1 MLFVFLI
8 SMLAMALLSIIGLV
22 FWCICAKKH
31 LKYENIKTHFIVL
44 SIIVVFSTLLFCGV
58 MFSSVTH
65 REVRNYH
72 ITKISHQERYSKKI
86 VYYVSVY
93 AGRDSKGNSKYRRER
108 RTRTDYF
115 GPYFMAYSNSGNEYS
130 ISQDEYNKW
139 KNLWGEKHIKTVKGS
154 ATFLVKPIDG
164 KYFES
169 FYDGKFEHT
178 YPKPEIH
185 LYKNVLRNSNSV
197 FGFKYGN
204 GIKHP
209 VDSGNTNGVISEIHL
224 TDKEIAEFVNFNAI
238 KGNLKQIH
246 IITLI
251 TKNKANNSL
260 ETINK
265 WGGLN
270 KNELAVFIGV
280 DDNKNII
287 WTDAHSWMDNTK
299 CQNLIRDQI
308 MNLKTFDANKIRNIY
323 DDNLKYW
330 HRKEFKDF
338 NYIEIAVPIPC
349 KVIGIF
355 TLFVLIGYLFFIV
368 YKANI

>member
-8 SMLAMALLSIIGLV
+8 SMLSMALLSIIGLV

-31 LKYENIKTHFIVL
+31 LKYESIKIHFVVL

-154 ATFLVKPIDG
+154 AAFLVKPVDG

-178 YPKPEIH
+178 YPKPEVH

-209 VDSGNTNGVISEIHL
+209 VDSGNTNGVISEIYL
-224 TDKEIAEFVNFNAI
+224 TDKEIEIFEKI
-238 KGNLKQIH
+238 KEKDNPD
-246 IITLI
+246 IIQARIDQYLELCEQNKIMPTVSGLALSFGINRATLWDWM
-251 TKNKANNSL
+251 TNTRGTVKNP
-260 ETINK
+260 E
-265 WGGLN
+265 
-270 KNELAVFIGV
+270 VV
-280 DDNKNII
+280 DI
-287 WTDAHSWMDNTK
+287 
-299 CQNLIRDQI
+299 
-308 MNLKTFDANKIRNIY
+308 LKTAYAAINTQYEELLTEGKMIPVSAFFLLQNNHGYKNQTDHVISANQ
-323 DDNLKYW
+323 DNP
-330 HRKEFKDF
+330 
-338 NYIEIAVPIPC
+338 IALTDITERA
-349 KVIGIF
+349 G
-355 TLFVLIGYLFFIV
+355 LLEE
-368 YKANI
+368 